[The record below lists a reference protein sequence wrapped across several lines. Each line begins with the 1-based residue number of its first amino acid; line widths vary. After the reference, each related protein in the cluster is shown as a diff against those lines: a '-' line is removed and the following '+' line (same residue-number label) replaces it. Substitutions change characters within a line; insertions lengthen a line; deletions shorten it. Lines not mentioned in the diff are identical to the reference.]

1 MRNGG
6 KTFLQSVRDSALYK
20 NPVLFEAV
28 GLAPVAAM
36 AVSLKL
42 AIMLACVSCAELIL
56 IELFACLALRKVKSY
71 FRMPIYAIL
80 GVLINI
86 PFFMFFEH
94 FTPNE
99 ANAAGIFLPILAVNS
114 LVALHCERFA
124 VKNPFKS
131 TFIDALSASAG
142 YAFVTLTIGIV
153 REILGS
159 GTLYSEDLFLP
170 VQLKGFLMP
179 FGGFLL
185 LGFLA
190 AAVKGILQKKSPD
203 AHPEQAFSMK
213 EISQSHIGSLKSLI
227 DTEFYPYGE
236 DTDEAEKDAAPP
248 RVKKEKKEKKA
259 KRAKSEKG
267 KKVRKAKSAKA
278 SDAVAAET
286 VQPSEPASSAAEEAA
301 APDRASRV
309 QRENYLQDFDEML
322 TELDL
327 YKQKQQDASDES
339 GAAQAENPSAEE
351 QEAQT
356 E

>member
-6 KTFLQSVRDSALYK
+6 NSFLQSVRDSALYK

-36 AVSLKL
+36 AVSLKS

-56 IELFACLALRKVKSY
+56 IELFACLTLRKVKSY
-71 FRMPIYAIL
+71 FRMPIYAVL

-86 PFFMFFEH
+86 PFFMFFER

-99 ANAAGIFLPILAVNS
+99 ANAAGIFLPLLAVNS

-131 TFIDALSASAG
+131 TFIDALAASAG
-142 YAFVTLTIGIV
+142 YAFVTLTVGIA

-190 AAVKGILQKKSPD
+190 ATVKGILQKRSPD

-227 DTEFYPYGE
+227 DTEFNPY
-236 DTDEAEKDAAPP
+236 DTEGDEAENDASPP
-248 RVKKEKKEKKA
+248 RMKKEKKA
-259 KRAKSEKG
+259 KRAKSETG
-267 KKVRKAKSAKA
+267 KKAKKAKFAKA
-278 SDAVAAET
+278 SSASATEAA
-286 VQPSEPASSAAEEAA
+286 QPSAPATSAAEEIAVS
-301 APDRASRV
+301 DRAPRD

-327 YKQKQQDASDES
+327 YKQKQQDAPDES
-339 GAAQAENPSAEE
+339 GAVAAENPSAEE